1 MRSKD
6 KKRVP
11 ANAVHPGEV
20 LREEFMAPLN
30 LTAAELARRLQI
42 PVPRVNDIARERRAI
57 TADTALRLA
66 RYFGNSPNVWM
77 GLQTEY
83 ELNLATA
90 NAAEIKKIKPHSEEA
105 A

>member
-42 PVPRVNDIARERRAI
+42 PVPRVNDIARERRELRPTRRCAWPGTLAI
-57 TADTALRLA
+57 RRTSGWDCRPST
-66 RYFGNSPNVWM
+66 S
-77 GLQTEY
+77 
-83 ELNLATA
+83 
-90 NAAEIKKIKPHSEEA
+90 
-105 A
+105 